1 MKKLPINQLRLSNNK
16 IITFNE
22 QQVEAITLIL
32 TWLRTS
38 GKKFF
43 TLAGYAGTG
52 KTVCMRKVVESYHG
66 GFVVSAPTHKAKLV
80 IENATG
86 YPGKTLHSL
95 LGLRPDIDL
104 ENFNPNDPI
113 FNPIAPSKINDYNLI
128 IIDEA
133 SMVNKDLF
141 EMINEKITDVKVLFI
156 GDPAQCPP
164 VGEKE
169 SVVFELEDC
178 FWLTKIERQADT
190 NPLLIVSEQLRNNLT
205 VPDGA
210 ITRKTALNENG
221 DGIIFTCNK
230 KQFRESLISK
240 YKTEEYKT
248 DANFVK
254 LVAWR
259 NDTVMNSNQI
269 IRTELFGENADL
281 IEVDELLM
289 AYRTITTEKFIPII
303 TNSIDYRVLSKMKIE
318 KNEYEISGYSVEIRD
333 ELTKGKPKKRIFIV
347 DSNDHSN
354 LHDYAELHDKY
365 KFIASLDKKEWKKY
379 YEFRRKNMIMVTIDK
394 YRDGTFRE
402 KKDII
407 VKDLDYGN
415 AITCH
420 KSQGSTYK
428 YCFTIEEDINA
439 NKLIKERNQLKYVTI
454 TRPTSV
460 AHILTTK
467 IDI

>member
-1 MKKLPINQLRLSNNK
+1 MKKLQLNQLRLFNNK

-32 TWLRTS
+32 AWLRTP

-52 KTVCMRKVVESYHG
+52 KTVCMRKIVELFQG

-95 LGLRPDIDL
+95 LGLRPDLEL

-113 FNPIAPSKINDYNLI
+113 FNPIAPSQLNDYNLI

-141 EMINEKITDVKVLFI
+141 EMINEKIVDVKILFI

-164 VGEKE
+164 VNEKE
-169 SVVFELEDC
+169 SVVFDIEDSY
-178 FWLTKIERQADT
+178 WLTKIERQADT

-210 ITRKTALNENG
+210 ITRKTVLNEYG

-230 KQFRESLISK
+230 EQFREELISRFK
-240 YKTEEYKT
+240 AEEYKT
-248 DANFVK
+248 DVNFVK
-254 LVAWR
+254 LIAWR
-259 NDTVMNSNQI
+259 NSTVMASNQI
-269 IRTELFGENADL
+269 IRAELFGENADL
-281 IEVDELLM
+281 IEVGELLM
-289 AYRTITTEKFIPII
+289 AYRTITTEKFVPII
-303 TNSIDYRVLSKMKIE
+303 TNSVDYRVLSKMKIE

-333 ELTKGKPKKRIFIV
+333 ELTKSHPKKKIFIV
-347 DSNDHSN
+347 DSRDESN

-365 KFIASLDKKEWKKY
+365 RFIASLDKREWKKY

-394 YRDGTFRE
+394 YRDGTYR
-402 KKDII
+402 KKGDII
-407 VKDLDYGN
+407 AKDLDYGN

-420 KSQGSTYK
+420 KAQGSTYK
-428 YCFTIEEDINA
+428 YCFTIEEDINE
-439 NKLIKERNQLKYVTI
+439 NRLIKERNQLKYVTI
-454 TRPTSV
+454 TRPTRV
-460 AHILTTK
+460 AHVLTTK